1 VVAAFASYAFVP
13 SGLSAHLLAIF
24 ERAGIDPGTVV
35 LIGALFGPSQVAAR
49 LCEFIFARNVHP
61 LLMARFAVGLLVA
74 SFLLLAV
81 FGFSTPVAFAFAIM
95 FGVANGLITIA
106 RGAVP
111 LALFGAVGYG
121 GIIGRIAGP
130 ALIITAVAPVVIAF
144 VAERISDP
152 AALAVATAFAAL
164 AFVCFLAIRR

>member
-1 VVAAFASYAFVP
+1 
-13 SGLSAHLLAIF
+13 
-24 ERAGIDPGTVV
+24 
-35 LIGALFGPSQVAAR
+35 
-49 LCEFIFARNVHP
+49 
-61 LLMARFAVGLLVA
+61 MARFAVGLLVA
-74 SFLLLAV
+74 SFLLLAL
-81 FGFSTPVAFAFAIM
+81 FGFSTPVAFAFAIT

-152 AALAVATAFAAL
+152 AALAVATAFAVL

>member
-1 VVAAFASYAFVP
+1 
-13 SGLSAHLLAIF
+13 
-24 ERAGIDPGTVV
+24 
-35 LIGALFGPSQVAAR
+35 
-49 LCEFIFARNVHP
+49 
-61 LLMARFAVGLLVA
+61 MARFAVGLLVA

-81 FGFSTPVAFAFAIM
+81 LGFSTPVAFAFAIM
-95 FGVANGLITIA
+95 FGIANGLITIA